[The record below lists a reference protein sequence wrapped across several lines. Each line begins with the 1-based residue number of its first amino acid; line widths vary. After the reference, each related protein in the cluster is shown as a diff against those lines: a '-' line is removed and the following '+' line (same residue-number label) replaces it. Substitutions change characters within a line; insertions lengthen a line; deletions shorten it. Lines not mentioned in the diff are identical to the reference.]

1 MKGGYLAKRYLYSEI
16 TARYHDSIR
25 SFYYLVEVIN
35 ALAVFYLADYLNR
48 FAAVFFKQFAHV
60 VYVLR
65 RADEAGSD
73 KVDFLLNS
81 KENIAFVSFDKISNQ
96 EIFNLPF
103 SYLERNVQDLG
114 EQAARLLVRRF
125 NDPDGPQQRVVV
137 MSKVALLGSEKKI
150 E

>member
-81 KENIAFVSFDKISNQ
+81 KENIAFVSFADIGHWYRISR
-96 EIFNLPF
+96 EVDAFVIGELSAGSDFAKYRSF
-103 SYLERNVQDLG
+103 SCVGAQNFQTQLAVVHQYYSP
-114 EQAARLLVRRF
+114 RF
-125 NDPDGPQQRVVV
+125 YVFR
-137 MSKVALLGSEKKI
+137 
-150 E
+150 